1 MSKYVGSDLHLQPR
15 RNHAGYTSASARPDD
30 MFGATIPGLTVEL
43 ELKAPSLI
51 DACKNIASIY
61 LSRHG
66 VKYRVYQLEVQPA
79 AKRSHN
85 EPGNTLYGPHQ
96 HIGDCALEYDH
107 SKVSCSTPIDDFL
120 GYSAQKRTSLSPGRS
135 SFHDTELRM
144 VAPKLRI

>member
-107 SKVSCSTPIDDFL
+107 SKVSCSTPIDDFFRL
-120 GYSAQKRTSLSPGRS
+120 FCAEANITFTGKIVLP
-135 SFHDTELRM
+135 
-144 VAPKLRI
+144 